1 MDNLDRVW
9 AKATRANSALRL
21 LIRQVENHGVKV
33 INATDGDMDVDAEI
47 CLEGDY
53 SIQVESQRSLG
64 LVKQHPDGCC
74 TFYPVRR
81 SIAEVIADLKRVRGA

>member
-47 CLEGDY
+47 CLEGD
-53 SIQVESQRSLG
+53 
-64 LVKQHPDGCC
+64 
-74 TFYPVRR
+74 
-81 SIAEVIADLKRVRGA
+81 